1 MAIQFRE
8 TKSRFKGRPLFL
20 GLNTSP
26 LPVVAAAVFSVIS
39 LTASFTNNPGMSLPV
54 RLLICFAPTYLLVGY
69 IWAFKT
75 GRRPSFDRD
84 MFMCVMNGK
93 VASPAPLE
101 KQPLHPGIRRL
112 LGSSKTRF
120 KNNNR
125 HPRSDDVRKSIR

>member
-26 LPVVAAAVFSVIS
+26 VPLVATAVFSVIS
-39 LTASFTNNPGMSLPV
+39 LTASFSNNPGMSLPL
-54 RLLICFAPTYLLVGY
+54 RLLICFAPSYLTVGY

-84 MFMCVMNGK
+84 LFMCLMNGK

-101 KQPLHPGIRRL
+101 NQPLHPGIHRL
-112 LGSSKTRF
+112 LESPNARLKKS
-120 KNNNR
+120 NR
-125 HPRSDDVRKSIR
+125 H

>member
-26 LPVVAAAVFSVIS
+26 VPLVAAAVFSIIS

-54 RLLICFAPTYLLVGY
+54 RLLICFAPTYLTVGY

-84 MFMCVMNGK
+84 LLMCVMNGK
-93 VASPAPLE
+93 VASPTPSE
-101 KQPLHPGIRRL
+101 KQPLHPGIRGV
-112 LGSSKTRF
+112 LGSPKRRFEKQSPSK
-120 KNNNR
+120 
-125 HPRSDDVRKSIR
+125 V